1 MSVLNRNRLHK
12 VFFVSILLF
21 FIACGSSGPVN
32 KTRDQ
37 RVKPSDAINRENKRV
52 IKKGIKADKR
62 EIRKRRRAMRKTGHY
77 S

>member
-1 MSVLNRNRLHK
+1 MSISYGNKLSK
-12 VFFVSILLF
+12 AFFVGILF
-21 FIACGSSGPVN
+21 FLIACRSSGPVN

-62 EIRKRRRAMRKTGHY
+62 EMRKRRREMRKTGHY

>member
-1 MSVLNRNRLHK
+1 MSMSNRNKLNK
-12 VFFVSILLF
+12 VFFVGILF
-21 FIACGSSGPVN
+21 FLFGCGSSGPVN

-62 EIRKRRRAMRKTGHY
+62 EIRKRKRAMRKTGHY

>member
-1 MSVLNRNRLHK
+1 MSVSNRNRLNK
-12 VFFVSILLF
+12 VFFVSILF
-21 FIACGSSGPVN
+21 FLIACRSSGPVN
-32 KTRDQ
+32 KTREQ

-62 EIRKRRRAMRKTGHY
+62 EMRKRRRAMRKTGHY